1 VYGAGSQFKVLE
13 AMACATPV
21 VASRQA
27 VSALEA
33 VDGEHLLVAE
43 DAATFAQYILD
54 LFAEQALQRRLGT
67 AGRRYV
73 EQHHDWD
80 RIAGRLEQ
88 IYTELKEDTLLSL
101 R

>member
-43 DAATFAQYILD
+43 DAATFAQHILD
-54 LFAEQALQRRLGT
+54 LFADQAMQRRLGT